1 MWGKNEMKSIKERL
15 EGPVAEQEK
24 KEEEAAGADE
34 ALN

>member
-1 MWGKNEMKSIKERL
+1 MKSIKERL

-24 KEEEAAGADE
+24 GKEAADADE

>member
-1 MWGKNEMKSIKERL
+1 MKSIKERL

-24 KEEEAAGADE
+24 REEAADADE

>member
-1 MWGKNEMKSIKERL
+1 MKSIKERL

-24 KEEEAAGADE
+24 EAEAADADE

>member
-15 EGPVAEQEK
+15 EGPVAAREK
-24 KEEEAAGADE
+24 REEAADADE